1 MRIAIRRCWQILLL
15 GLIACLTGL
24 LSVPA
29 HAQIQAHPQTLNL
42 QLFSAEERAW
52 IKQHPI
58 VTISGDPDW
67 RPLEY
72 VENGLYKGLAAEYLR
87 AISKITGL
95 AFALVPIDSP
105 AEALQ
110 AMRQD
115 QIDLMPRVSETYA
128 EDGFRSEVIF
138 SAPYFIG
145 ATIIVSAANA
155 PIIFDPRKLNGKTVS
170 IKAGGAYEQ
179 EIRHRYPLIKLLPQR
194 NSDAALGAVADGRA
208 YAAIGVDV
216 ATQPFLKRKYLNT
229 LQISGTIGDMPAT
242 LSMAVRHD
250 LPMLASIIDKSL
262 ASLTA
267 LQTNVMI
274 DEWLEESDYGAPS
287 WGTLTQYYAGE
298 LSVLVLAIVLIVWFA
313 LRAKVAQRQAIR
325 TERSKSD
332 FLSVMSHEIRTPMN
346 AILSSVELLQ
356 RSRLAPHQ
364 QELISVAGSA
374 ADALMGLLD
383 DVLDLSKLEARRLEL
398 ERIPTDI
405 AALVQTTISMAA
417 IKATEKGLAILLKNH
432 LPLNLDV
439 VVDPTRLRQVLLNLL
454 SNAVKFTEHGSV
466 AVSLQLSTA
475 TQITAAVLEVTVTD
489 TGIGIAAAQQARLFN
504 AFTQADSATTR
515 RYGGSGLGLT
525 ICRQLIEL
533 MHGTLVLRSEIGIG
547 TTICFTIP
555 VATTERQFVP
565 FSTTS
570 PEIRSAA
577 ISLPAVNLRLPT
589 ILVVDD
595 HPINRLVIQRQLEA
609 LGCDVV
615 LAEDGPA
622 ALAILAHRS
631 FPLVLLDC
639 YMPGTDGYQVARE
652 IRLIE
657 AQSGAGC
664 LHRMPIIAI
673 SAAVDQAHTQRCFD
687 EGMDG
692 VLRKPLRMEDLKQ
705 LIEKWCDVDLS
716 STSDANAD
724 QP

>member
-1 MRIAIRRCWQILLL
+1 M
-15 GLIACLTGL
+15 
-24 LSVPA
+24 
-29 HAQIQAHPQTLNL
+29 NL
-42 QLFSAEERAW
+42 QLFSADERAW

-72 VENGLYKGLAAEYLR
+72 VENGVYKGLAAEYLR

-95 AFALVPIDSP
+95 AFAFVPVDGP
-105 AEALQ
+105 AAALE
-110 AMRQD
+110 AMRQEK
-115 QIDLMPRVSETYA
+115 IDLMPRVSETYA
-128 EDGFRSEVIF
+128 EDGFRSKVIF

-145 ATIIVSAANA
+145 TTIIVSAANA

-179 EIRHRYPLIKLLPQR
+179 EIRQRYPLIKLLPQR
-194 NSDAALGAVADGRA
+194 NSDTALKAVADGRA

-229 LQISGTIGDMPAT
+229 LQISGTIGHMPAT
-242 LSMAVRHD
+242 ISMAVRHD
-250 LPMLASIIDKSL
+250 LPILASIIDKSL

-267 LQTNVMI
+267 LQTNVML

-298 LSVLVLAIVLIVWFA
+298 LTVLVLAMALVIWFA
-313 LRAKVAQRQAIR
+313 LRAKAAQRSAIR

-364 QELISVAGSA
+364 QELITVAGSA

-383 DVLDLSKLEARRLEL
+383 DVLDLSKLEAHRLEL
-398 ERIPTDI
+398 EQIPTDI
-405 AALVQTTISMAA
+405 VALVQTTISMAA
-417 IKATEKGLAILLKNH
+417 IKAAEKGLPLLLESH

-439 VVDPTRLRQVLLNLL
+439 AVDPTRLRQVLLNLL
-454 SNAVKFTEHGSV
+454 SNAVKFTEQGSV
-466 AVSLQLSTA
+466 TVSLQLSKA
-475 TQITAAVLEVTVTD
+475 TQITASVLQVTVTD
-489 TGIGIAAAQQARLFN
+489 TGIGIATAQQARLFN

-533 MHGTLVLRSEIGIG
+533 MQGTLVLKSEIGVG
-547 TTICFTIP
+547 TTMCFTIP
-555 VATTERQFVP
+555 VTTTERQFVP
-565 FSTTS
+565 FNITS
-570 PEIRSAA
+570 PIIQSAVPA
-577 ISLPAVNLRLPT
+577 GPSVIPAVPT

-609 LGCDVV
+609 LGCNIV
-615 LAEDGPA
+615 LAEDGRA

-639 YMPGTDGYQVARE
+639 YMPGKDGYQVARE
-652 IRLIE
+652 IRLGE
-657 AQSGAGC
+657 ARSGAGC
-664 LHRMPIIAI
+664 LQRMPIIAI

-692 VLRKPLRMEDLKQ
+692 VLKKPLRMEDLKK
-705 LIEKWCDVDLS
+705 LIETWCDVDLS
-716 STSDANAD
+716 LTSDATPAAALD
-724 QP
+724 